1 MAQVGAL
8 LASRQFGLAAYCP
21 AMSGCHNAHS
31 SRLRNTMSGH
41 GIDPNAGPETIEDL
55 IADREKTWAG
65 FTSAATGVIIFM
77 IVFLIGMAV
86 FLL

>member
-1 MAQVGAL
+1 
-8 LASRQFGLAAYCP
+8 
-21 AMSGCHNAHS
+21 
-31 SRLRNTMSGH
+31 MSGH

-55 IADREKTWAG
+55 IADREKTWTG